1 MQESLYDRFRPFKPY
16 DLVLAT
22 TMIVLVAVSTRGSIM
37 QQMLL
42 IGAGLILFLA
52 LDFVQRLVPVPTPQ
66 WQALLIVA
74 VNTVAVTILVHLRGA
89 TEFTLA
95 FYMLNVGFATAA
107 FGEHVGVASAALS
120 VMAQL
125 QLSLLTEQQPRR
137 LVEIGLMLAVLLAIV
152 AILTRIN
159 TMQEQAIFDVVT
171 GLRNHRY
178 FQVRLRDELK
188 RSQRSNVPTGLIV
201 LDLDNFKRV
210 NDRFGHATGDAVLR
224 KVAQTLERNARAAD
238 VVCRYGGEE
247 MAVVLPGTSLAD
259 AGRVAE
265 RFRRAVEQLG
275 EPEGQPVTVSV
286 GVACYPQHGPSIDE
300 LLAAADGAMY
310 QAKRAGKNCV
320 HTAETQPKE
329 LTAQG

>member
-1 MQESLYDRFRPFKPY
+1 MQESLHDRFRPFKPY

-22 TMIVLVAVSTRGSIM
+22 TLIVLVAVSTRGSIM
-37 QQMLL
+37 QQLL
-42 IGAGLILFLA
+42 LVVSGLVLFLA
-52 LDFVQRLVPVPTPQ
+52 LDFVQRLIPVPTPQ

-74 VNTVAVTILVHLRGA
+74 VNTIAVTILVHLQNA
-89 TEFTLA
+89 SEFTLA

-107 FGEHVGVASAALS
+107 FGEHVGVASAAIS
-120 VMAQL
+120 VMAQM

-137 LVEIGLMLAVLLAIV
+137 LVEVGLLLAVLLAIV
-152 AILTRIN
+152 AILSRIN
-159 TMQEQAIFDVVT
+159 RMQEHAIFDVVT

-210 NDRFGHATGDAVLR
+210 NDRFGHTTGDAVLR

-265 RFRRAVEQLG
+265 RFRLAVEKLG

-286 GVACYPQHGPSIDE
+286 GVACYPQHGPHIDQF
-300 LLAAADGAMY
+300 LAAADAAMY

-320 HTAETQPKE
+320 WTAETQPTE
-329 LTAQG
+329 LTPQG